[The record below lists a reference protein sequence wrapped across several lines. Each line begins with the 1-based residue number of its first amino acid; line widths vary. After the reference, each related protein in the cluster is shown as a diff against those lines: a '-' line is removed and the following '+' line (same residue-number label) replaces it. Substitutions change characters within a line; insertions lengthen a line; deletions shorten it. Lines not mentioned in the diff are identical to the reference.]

1 MGWGQV
7 KLQDKEE
14 RAVQPPSRNS
24 WACTSTPAG
33 HRGALA
39 GLAMGL
45 QFSVPQF
52 PCLFPL
58 LIRNL
63 GVKHALCLRGLPRRL
78 NEMVGVKA

>member
-1 MGWGQV
+1 M
-7 KLQDKEE
+7 
-14 RAVQPPSRNS
+14 QPLSRNS
-24 WACTSTPAG
+24 CACTSTPTG

-58 LIRNL
+58 LILSL
-63 GVKHALCLRGLPRRL
+63 GVKRATCLRGLPRRL